1 MNEENNYIILNDLE
15 DVYNTI
21 NNRLMN
27 IMYKL
32 NYVRNEDLDCVNRL
46 ILIIKNNPNNK
57 LSDDDLNEYEELIYK
72 YK

>member
-57 LSDDDLNEYEELIYK
+57 LSDDDMNEYEELIYK

>member
-57 LSDDDLNEYEELIYK
+57 LSDDDMNEYQELIYK